1 MRTDESS
8 STSMVS
14 PKSPLSLPFPSRVV
28 LTKIYSRPIVHTRV
42 FVFLVLM
49 NQIFPAQVCGMNRHA
64 KARRTSIT
72 STNRWSRT
80 EYASRLM
87 PHKPAS
93 FQLVVSLCKNSIS
106 SFFLHYLGYTAQ
118 GNAEMLSAFH
128 IHTHPLRLHLHL
140 RPLRLPL
147 SHFAFLRTSP
157 TGRQLKIKPKAAYL
171 YIVLHRLLHYKTQR
185 GFIDRKRIHLCGCL
199 NAVGCTHWKHNPN
212 RIIKR
217 VLTFLTIG
225 SCSLE
230 IIYWL

>member
-106 SFFLHYLGYTAQ
+106 PFFSTIWDTQRRAMQ
-118 GNAEMLSAFH
+118 RCF
-128 IHTHPLRLHLHL
+128 
-140 RPLRLPL
+140 LPFIFTPTP
-147 SHFAFLRTSP
+147 SVSISTSVPCACPSP
-157 TGRQLKIKPKAAYL
+157 TLRSLGH
-171 YIVLHRLLHYKTQR
+171 HRPE
-185 GFIDRKRIHLCGCL
+185 GS
-199 NAVGCTHWKHNPN
+199 WK
-212 RIIKR
+212 
-217 VLTFLTIG
+217 
-225 SCSLE
+225 
-230 IIYWL
+230 